1 MSAFLAGRRLSF
13 LLVLASGQQL
23 AVSRLQPGGVT
34 NSAEK
39 QKKLFLTVA
48 EAAKVLRVDQAT
60 IYRSI
65 REDAFP
71 AVRLRTRYV
80 VPAAAIEQMIARVME
95 SGGVLDIAEMTRQ
108 RRDEREF
115 ERQRSRSSTW

>member
-1 MSAFLAGRRLSF
+1 MVRSQL
-13 LLVLASGQQL
+13 L
-23 AVSRLQPGGVT
+23 AVKRLQPGGVT
-34 NSAEK
+34 NSAEEP
-39 QKKLFLTVA
+39 KKLFFTVA

-95 SGGVLDIAEMTRQ
+95 SGGVVDIAEMTRQ
-108 RRDEREF
+108 RREEREF
-115 ERQRSRSSTW
+115 ERQQRRGNAW

>member
-1 MSAFLAGRRLSF
+1 M
-13 LLVLASGQQL
+13 
-23 AVSRLQPGGVT
+23 RLQPGGVT
-34 NSAEK
+34 NSAEEP
-39 QKKLFLTVA
+39 KKLFFTVA

-80 VPAAAIEQMIARVME
+80 VPAAAIDQLIASVME

-108 RRDEREF
+108 RRDAREF
-115 ERQRSRSSTW
+115 ERQQQRGRGW